1 MVQQGH
7 PQNVYLLRCLRC
19 GGALELPH
27 DPRLLHID
35 CPFCGQDNVLPHHLI
50 EARQRQHALE
60 VEHQARAKYAADQA
74 AAKARASKLRL
85 MLYLGGAGF
94 AMLMFGTCV
103 AIGVQA
109 TNEEDDAK
117 KRAADPNV
125 NGHSAIL
132 ALLEKMKKEKG
143 CDRILVQPTTHRK
156 EAGNVSLD
164 MIKDD
169 ACVHVL
175 GTSGTGVPISLKYT
189 TQVALTKPIPAASPL
204 VDYRLCA
211 SQTATHTFL
220 LETPEEPFTVAAIE
234 CPRAPEEGG
243 SRSKPNDAL
252 TSGKL
257 RVADSVKE
265 LAQAGCKS
273 VIAEPAVSRGEQSF
287 TLTSPAN
294 GPCFN
299 LLVASYFTDV
309 SFSVSLTNPNGNAMP
324 VPAPASK
331 MRVLYCPTKAGQYK
345 LAITPSTNDH
355 YAHASVDCP
364 RNGREGLRRE
374 QELKKQLH
382 GLAGR

>member
-7 PQNVYLLRCLRC
+7 YGQNVYLLRCLRC

-60 VEHQARAKYAADQA
+60 VEHQARAKYAADQT

-85 MLYLGGAGF
+85 LLYLGGAGF
-94 AMLMFGTCV
+94 AMLMLGTCV

-109 TNEEDDAK
+109 QNEEDDAK
-117 KRAADPNV
+117 KRAADPGV

-132 ALLEKMKKEKG
+132 ALIEKMKKEKG
-143 CDRILVQPTTHRK
+143 CDGILVQPTTHRK

-169 ACVHVL
+169 ACVHIL

-234 CPRAPEEGG
+234 CRARPKRADRARNPTMR
-243 SRSKPNDAL
+243 SRA
-252 TSGKL
+252 
-257 RVADSVKE
+257 A
-265 LAQAGCKS
+265 
-273 VIAEPAVSRGEQSF
+273 SF
-287 TLTSPAN
+287 GWRT
-294 GPCFN
+294 
-299 LLVASYFTDV
+299 
-309 SFSVSLTNPNGNAMP
+309 
-324 VPAPASK
+324 
-331 MRVLYCPTKAGQYK
+331 R
-345 LAITPSTNDH
+345 
-355 YAHASVDCP
+355 
-364 RNGREGLRRE
+364 
-374 QELKKQLH
+374 
-382 GLAGR
+382 